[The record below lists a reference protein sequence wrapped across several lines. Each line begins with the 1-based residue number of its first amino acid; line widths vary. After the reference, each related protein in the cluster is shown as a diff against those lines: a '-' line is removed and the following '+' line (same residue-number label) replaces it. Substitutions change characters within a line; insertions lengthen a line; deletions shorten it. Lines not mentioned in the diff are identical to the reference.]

1 MGAHDRAAIAAEM
14 VEGTF
19 PGQWRLCH
27 VSARR
32 KLAEVATIGLWRLE
46 AGGSNDLLVRV
57 EDADGAYIGLLWGVV
72 IDHRAGK
79 RVTACWRAP
88 ISQAADDFVEVL
100 ERHLY
105 AFSGSWVFILVT
117 EVAQRLYLDAGG
129 SMSAV
134 YAMDRSQAASTTG
147 LMLDA
152 VEYRQRF
159 DAQLYER
166 LGVSAGGWFPA
177 GLTAHHGV
185 RRLLANHFLDLE
197 RFTDHRHWML
207 EPDEEYS
214 DVEPVL
220 ERLAS
225 VLTGVS
231 AALTGE
237 GRVLLPMTGGLD
249 CRVLLAACRQNLENV
264 DLMTVW
270 YPGADRDVH
279 LAKAISRVDRRIRH
293 RVLKPRRV
301 DVDEARQWAFR
312 VSHCVG
318 GANQTFRYSREDM
331 LPYRYFLSGV
341 GGEVGRAFLWNGA
354 EEGDTP
360 ISSRSLIG
368 RLGLRPSPVLEEAVE
383 GWLAGVSASDRA
395 RVLDLAYLEL
405 RVSAWAYVQ
414 SYAHVAVGHMCTVS
428 PMVNRDVFQCFAA
441 LDRAQRLSGAPFRA
455 VIQRL
460 WPELLSVPINR
471 YGDLR
476 DWFAPARKL
485 LQPVRV
491 ARKARKVLVGR

>member
-1 MGAHDRAAIAAEM
+1 MGEHDRSVAAAEM
-14 VEGTF
+14 VEETF

-27 VSARR
+27 ASATR

-46 AGGSNDLLVRV
+46 ANGPNDLIVRV
-57 EDADGAYIGLLWGVV
+57 EDTDGACIGVLWGVV
-72 IDHRAGK
+72 IDHRARK
-79 RVTACWRAP
+79 RVTRCWRAP
-88 ISQAADDFVEVL
+88 VSQTASDFPEVL
-100 ERHLY
+100 EEHLY
-105 AFSGSWVFILVT
+105 AFSGSWVFVLVT
-117 EVAQRLYLDAGG
+117 EVAKRLYLDAGG

-134 YAMDRSQAASTTG
+134 YAMDRAQAASTTG
-147 LMLDA
+147 LMLDT

-159 DAQLYER
+159 DTELYER
-166 LGVSAGGWFPA
+166 LHVNAGGWFPA

-197 RFTDHRHWML
+197 RFTDHRHWQL
-207 EPDEEYS
+207 KPDDAYH
-214 DVEPVL
+214 DVESVL
-220 ERLAS
+220 ERLTN

-231 AALTGE
+231 AALTGD
-237 GRVLLPMTGGLD
+237 GRVLLPITGGLD
-249 CRVLLAACRQNLENV
+249 GRVLLAACRKNLENI
-264 DLMTVW
+264 DLMTVS
-270 YPGADRDVH
+270 YPGAERDVH
-279 LAKAISRVDRRIRH
+279 LAKAISRVDRSIRH

-301 DVDEARQWAFR
+301 GVEEAGQWAFR

-354 EEGDTP
+354 EEGEAP

-383 GWLAGVSASDRA
+383 GWLAGVSVSDRA

-405 RVSAWAYVQ
+405 RVSAWAYAQ

-428 PMVNRDVFQCFAA
+428 PMVNRDVFMCFAA
-441 LDRAQRLSGAPFRA
+441 LDRAQRLSGTAFRA

-476 DWFAPARKL
+476 DWLAPARKL

-491 ARKARKVLVGR
+491 ARKVRKVLVGR